1 MKTFCTRDIR
11 IIIISYTVI
20 YLLKVYLS
28 TQTNNVYFFTN
39 ISLLEPL
46 NIVMVVVV
54 VVVAGPQ
61 LN

>member
-1 MKTFCTRDIR
+1 MKTFCTRNIR

-46 NIVMVVVV
+46 NIVMAVVVV
-54 VVVAGPQ
+54 VVWWGP
-61 LN
+61 N

>member
-1 MKTFCTRDIR
+1 MKTFSTRNIR

-46 NIVMVVVV
+46 NIVRVVVV
-54 VVVAGPQ
+54 VVVGAK
-61 LN
+61 LK

>member
-1 MKTFCTRDIR
+1 MKTFSTRNIR

-54 VVVAGPQ
+54 MVGAK
-61 LN
+61 LK

>member
-1 MKTFCTRDIR
+1 MKTFCTRNIR

-20 YLLKVYLS
+20 YLLKVYSS

-46 NIVMVVVV
+46 NIVMAVVVWW
-54 VVVAGPQ
+54 GP
-61 LN
+61 N

>member
-1 MKTFCTRDIR
+1 MKTFSTRNIR

-54 VVVAGPQ
+54 VVVGSK
-61 LN
+61 LK

>member
-1 MKTFCTRDIR
+1 MKTFSTRNIR

-54 VVVAGPQ
+54 VVGAK
-61 LN
+61 LK